1 MWQCTT
7 RLIALWAAVAS
18 LLASEYALATRTK
31 QIERPVIQA
40 EYDFIICGG
49 SVLRIQPVVA
59 VH

>member
-1 MWQCTT
+1 MWQCTM

-18 LLASEYALATRTK
+18 LLASECALATPTK
-31 QIERPVIQA
+31 QIKRPVIQA